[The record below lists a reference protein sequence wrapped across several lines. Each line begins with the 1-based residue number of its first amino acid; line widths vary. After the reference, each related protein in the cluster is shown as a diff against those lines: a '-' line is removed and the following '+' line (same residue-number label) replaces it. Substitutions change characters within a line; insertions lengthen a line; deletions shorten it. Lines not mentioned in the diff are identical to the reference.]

1 MKRIDTYK
9 RKLENTFKETQNKE
23 KLTLVFQELMN
34 LLTTYDEKKEFHDHY
49 EQLKKGLLL
58 TH

>member
-1 MKRIDTYK
+1 MKRIDAYK
-9 RKLENTFKETQNKE
+9 TKLENTFKETQNKE
-23 KLTLVFQELMN
+23 TLTLVFQELMN

-49 EQLKKGLLL
+49 EGLKKGLVL

>member
-1 MKRIDTYK
+1 MKRIDLYK
-9 RKLENTFKETQNKE
+9 DKLEHTFKETKNKE
-23 KLTLVFQELMN
+23 TLTLVFQELMN

-49 EQLKKGLLL
+49 ESLKSGLIL